1 MLLLLWY
8 LALVVTV
15 LLAFGLVGKALQ
27 VLAWVVLFLVIVVL
41 VSVALH
47 S

>member
-8 LALVVTV
+8 LVLVVTV
-15 LLAFGLVGKALQ
+15 LLAFGLAGKALQ